1 MKFYEGGFYDIGTV
15 QKNRKGMQRMPVDR
29 KIKRDDFGHLYSDKV
44 FCCNWL
50 DRSLVT
56 MLLSNVEGMATTST
70 FPHQQKRSTSK
81 IQVPCHDVIKMYNKG
96 MSGVDLNDQRVAFY
110 LNQK

>member
-1 MKFYEGGFYDIGTV
+1 MKFYEGGLYDIGTV
-15 QKNRKGMQRMPVDR
+15 QKNRKGMQQMPVER
-29 KIKRDDFGHLYSDKV
+29 KIKRDDFEHLYSNKV
-44 FCCNWL
+44 PCYNWL
-50 DRSLVT
+50 DRRLVT
-56 MLLSNVEGMATTST
+56 MLFSDVEGMTTTST
-70 FPHQQKRSTSK
+70 IPHQQKRSASK

>member
-1 MKFYEGGFYDIGTV
+1 MKFYEGGLYDIGTV
-15 QKNRKGMQRMPVDR
+15 QKNRKGMQQMPVER
-29 KIKRDDFGHLYSDKV
+29 KIKRDGFEHLYSDKV
-44 FCCNWL
+44 PCCNWL
-50 DRSLVT
+50 DRRLVT
-56 MLLSNVEGMATTST
+56 MLFSNVEAMTTTST
-70 FPHQQKRSTSK
+70 IPHQQKRSASK